1 MPLVVLACG
10 IVLLFC
16 LVIVVKLNGFLALLL
31 TALFVGLLQ
40 GMDFLA
46 IVASVEAGL
55 GGTLGHLGL
64 IIALGAILGKLL
76 SDGGGAQRIAT
87 TFINTCGEKRVE
99 WAMCMASFVLGAIL
113 FWEVSF
119 VLLLPIVYTVA
130 MEARVRLLRVAIP
143 FVMSITIAHCFLP
156 PHPGPVAIAGIF
168 NANLGLVLLYGLII
182 SIPAAVIFGPGIVKL
197 YNWDVEIPHHLA
209 TKTNFSEDEMPGF
222 GISLITALSPV
233 VLILVGVVAQF
244 TMPGDLF
251 ATRVLRFIGHADIAM
266 LIAVLMA
273 MYVFGTRGQKRT
285 MGQQMKS
292 VEAGLMSMG
301 AILFVIGGGG
311 AFKQVIL
318 DSGIDKYIAQVTS
331 MWAISPLILGWLV
344 TVCIRFCVGSATV
357 TVLTAS
363 AIVLPIQ
370 QATGASPELMV
381 LAIATASVF
390 GGPPNDAAFWM
401 VKEYFNLSIVQT
413 VKFWSVQA
421 SLLALYGLLGVMLLN
436 ALLF

>member
-1 MPLVVLACG
+1 MPLIILACG

-16 LVIVVKLNGFLALLL
+16 LVILVKLNGFLSLLL
-31 TALFVGLLQ
+31 AALFVGLLQ

-46 IVASVEAGL
+46 IVTSIEAGL

-87 TFINTCGEKRVE
+87 TFINTFGEKHVE
-99 WAMCMASFVLGAIL
+99 WGMCMAAFVLGAIL

-168 NANLGLVLLYGLII
+168 NANLGLVLFYGLLV
-182 SIPAAVIFGPGIVKL
+182 SIPAAVIFGPGVAKL
-197 YNWDVEIPHHLA
+197 YKWDVEIPHNLA
-209 TKTNFSEDEMPGF
+209 TRTDFKEEEMPGF
-222 GISLITALSPV
+222 GISLLTALAPV
-233 VLILVGVVAQF
+233 FLILIGVVVQF
-244 TMPGDLF
+244 IMPKGF
-251 ATRVLRFIGHADIAM
+251 FVTNVLRFIGHADIAM
-266 LIAVLMA
+266 LLAVLMA
-273 MYVFGTRGQKRT
+273 LYVFGTRGQKRT
-285 MGQQMKS
+285 IGQQMKS

-331 MWAISPLILGWLV
+331 MWAISPLVLGWLV

-370 QATGASPELMV
+370 QASGASPELMV
-381 LAIATASVF
+381 LAIATASIF

-401 VKEYFNLSIVQT
+401 VKEYFNLSITQT

-421 SLLALYGLLGVMLLN
+421 SLLAIFGLLGVLSLN
-436 ALLF
+436 MILF

>member
-16 LVIVVKLNGFLALLL
+16 LVIVVKLNGFLSLLL

-46 IVASVEAGL
+46 IVSSIEAGL

-87 TFINTCGEKRVE
+87 TFIKTFGEKHVE
-99 WAMCMASFVLGAIL
+99 WAMCAAAFVLGAIL

-130 MEARVRLLRVAIP
+130 VEARVRLLRVAIP
-143 FVMSITIAHCFLP
+143 FAMAITIAHCFLP

-168 NANLGLVLLYGLII
+168 NANLGLVLFYGLII
-182 SIPAAVIFGPGIVKL
+182 SIPAAIIFGPGIAKL
-197 YNWDVEIPHHLA
+197 YKWDLEIPHHLV
-209 TKTNFSEDEMPGF
+209 TRTDFKEEEMPGF
-222 GISLITALSPV
+222 AISLITALTPV
-233 VLILVGVVAQF
+233 FLILIGVVAQF
-244 TMPGDLF
+244 TMPKELF
-251 ATRVLRFIGHADIAM
+251 ATRILRFIGHADIAM
-266 LIAVLMA
+266 LIAVLLA
-273 MYVFGTRGQKRT
+273 LYVFGSYGQKRSI
-285 MGQQMKS
+285 GQQMKS
-292 VEAGLMSMG
+292 VEVGLMSMG

-318 DSGIDKYIAQVTS
+318 DSGMDKYIAQVTS
-331 MWAISPLILGWLV
+331 AWSISPLVLGWLV

-381 LAIATASVF
+381 LSIATASVF

-401 VKEYFNLSIVQT
+401 VKEYFNLNIIQT

-421 SLLALYGLLGVMLLN
+421 SLLAVYGLCGVLLLN
-436 ALLF
+436 MLIS